1 MRKTMRWC
9 HHGLAAGVCLLMG
22 AATAGAQEAEQPEAA
37 EAQAAET
44 QTRDEDVIGLGT
56 LNVIGSRLPGRS
68 AQDSPVPV
76 DVIQGSDLQTYGI
89 RDMDSLLRASVPSYN
104 VNEQPISDAAT
115 LIRPANL
122 RGLPPDHTLVLVNG
136 KRRHRGSV
144 ISVLGGGI
152 ANGSQG
158 VDLSAIPAIALQQVE
173 VLRDGAAAQYGSD
186 AIAGVLNFK
195 LRENR
200 EGLEVQTTLGQ
211 QYHGDG
217 DKIQVAANLGLPL
230 TENGFANFSFEFMNV
245 DETSRSVQGGAAR
258 TLIEAGNMDVRR
270 PAAQIWGSP
279 EIQYDY
285 KFFGNLGIDL
295 EDINARAYAFGNYAE
310 RKVEGGFFFRD
321 PNDRAG
327 IFRGPI
333 RGKEIRVAD
342 IGADFDRRKVSEG
355 GHLLP
360 TGVSQRCPPFPTNL
374 AGDYGAVLAGL
385 PDNCF
390 AFNELFPGGFTPRF
404 GGYVKDWSIA
414 FGLRGELEDLEGA
427 YALLN
432 GWSYDASAS
441 FGQNSVDLFIHNTI
455 NPQLAAMRTNIPT
468 AYRPGSDT
476 QFEQTFNFDI
486 SRPVEL
492 GIFHSPLN
500 AAFGFEYRIEEFEKE
515 IGGQNSWVIDENLAA
530 QGFGIGSN
538 GFGGYRPDVAGEWKR
553 HNYALYMDLEAEV
566 IRSVTLGVAG
576 RYENFD
582 GDIGETVNGKVS
594 LRWQI
599 IEALALRGAVS
610 SGFRAPTPGQ
620 INLRNTTTAFTGGEL
635 VDEGTLPA
643 AHPAAAFFGAK
654 PLTPEKSVNY
664 SAGTVFNL
672 GDLELTLDYY
682 RIKVQ
687 DRIGLSERFR
697 VSQLTP
703 SRLAQ
708 FNMLVPEA
716 SSLSL
721 VRYYTNDFDTTTQGL
736 DLVATYPL
744 TTAAG
749 DTRFIFVGNWNKT
762 EVDSRNPDIISPKNV
777 IQLEEKLPQFRFTL
791 TADHSYGPWRL
802 LTRLHFFDDFRSF
815 PADQEPWGFRSGERW
830 LMDIEASYTFMN
842 VPFMQAVTLAA
853 GAENVF
859 DQYPRRVPY
868 EGGGAGVGMKYP
880 EASPYGFNGGF
891 YYLRA
896 GFEF

>member
-1 MRKTMRWC
+1 MRWC
-9 HHGLAAGVCLLMG
+9 RHGLAAGVCLLMG
-22 AATAGAQEAEQPEAA
+22 AATVGAQEAEQPEAA
-37 EAQAAET
+37 ETQAAET
-44 QTRDEDVIGLGT
+44 QAQEEEVIGLGT

-144 ISVLGGGI
+144 ISILGGGI

-217 DKIQVAANLGLPL
+217 DKIQVAANLGVPL

-245 DETSRSVQGGAAR
+245 DETSRSVQRGNAR
-258 TLIEAGNMDVRR
+258 GLIEAGNMDVRR

-310 RKVEGGFFFRD
+310 RKVEGGFFFRN
-321 PNDRAG
+321 PNRREG
-327 IFRGPI
+327 VFVPNGRPGHLQ
-333 RGKEIRVAD
+333 VAD
-342 IGADFDRRKVSEG
+342 LSDDGMSGNCPTIPINDAADYQGALDG
-355 GHLLP
+355 
-360 TGVSQRCPPFPTNL
+360 
-374 AGDYGAVLAGL
+374 Y
-385 PDNCF
+385 PDCF
-390 AFNELFPGGFTPRF
+390 SLHERFPGGFTPRF
-404 GGYVKDWSIA
+404 GGYVKDWSIT

-427 YALLN
+427 SALLN

-455 NPQLAAMRTNIPT
+455 NPQLVAMRTNIPT

-500 AAFGFEYRIEEFEKE
+500 VAFGFEYRIEEFEKE
-515 IGGQNSWVIDENLAA
+515 IGGQNSWYIDDQYGLSG

-620 INLRNTTTAFTGGEL
+620 INLRNTTTAFGTTPSGEVAL

-643 AHPAAAFFGAK
+643 AHPAASFFGAK

-672 GDLELTLDYY
+672 GGLELTLDYY

-687 DRIGLSERFR
+687 DRIGLSERFN
-697 VSQLTP
+697 VSDLTP
-703 SRLAQ
+703 SQLAR

-744 TTAAG
+744 ATAAG

-762 EVDSRNPDIISPKNV
+762 EVDSRNPAIISDRNV

-802 LTRLHFFDDFRSF
+802 LTRLHFFDDFRSY
-815 PADQEPWGFRSGERW
+815 PADVQSWGFRSGERW

-842 VPFMQAVTLAA
+842 IPFMQAVTLAA

-868 EGGGAGVGMKYP
+868 KDGGGEGVGMKYP
-880 EASPYGFNGGF
+880 EASPFGFNGGF